1 MKSNNS
7 YIVSYF
13 LIALFFILV
22 YIFENNK
29 SKKNKEIDK
38 NTKASICKVFN
49 INSKRSF
56 TDARYYFFYE
66 GNRYESG
73 KYIDTSGDEYL
84 NNYFEI
90 EFSAKD
96 PNDSRIFLDR
106 QVIDINK
113 IKEAGFEPDGSDM
126 Q

>member
-13 LIALFFILV
+13 LIALFFILA
-22 YIFENNK
+22 YFFENDK
-29 SKKNKEIDK
+29 IKKNKEIDK
-38 NTKASICKVFN
+38 NTKTAICKVFN
-49 INSKRSF
+49 INSKRNF

-66 GNRYESG
+66 GSRYESG

-84 NNYFEI
+84 NNYFEV
-90 EFSAKD
+90 EFSSND
-96 PNDSRIFLDR
+96 PNNSRIFLDR

-113 IKEAGFEPDGSDM
+113 IKGAGFE
-126 Q
+126 

>member
-13 LIALFFILV
+13 LIALFFILA
-22 YIFENNK
+22 YFFENNK
-29 SKKNKEIDK
+29 SKNNEEIDK
-38 NTKASICKVFN
+38 NTKTAICKVFN

-56 TDARYYFFYE
+56 TEARYYFFYE
-66 GNRYESG
+66 GSRYESG

-90 EFSAKD
+90 EFSSKD
-96 PNDSRIFLDR
+96 PNNSRIFLNKEIKDL
-106 QVIDINK
+106 VK
-113 IKEAGFEPDGSDM
+113 IKEAGF
-126 Q
+126 